1 MLLRTFQRGLF
12 VNHLYG
18 WEHALLSAPRMV
30 IGNFINAAA
39 AARAW
44 KLFIVHVLTGKRL
57 AWDKTMHDFPSADQ
71 LVQQRQSLG
80 DLLVSW
86 KVINEE
92 QLAHALHRQKQLGLQ
107 LGEVLIQQALLDED
121 TLQEAISYQQ
131 YVEEVSRPAPL
142 MPEPA

>member
-1 MLLRTFQRGLF
+1 MKSDAGQGRGQGRRVRRLG
-12 VNHLYG
+12 L
-18 WEHALLSAPRMV
+18 AQQ
-30 IGNFINAAA
+30 
-39 AARAW
+39 ARAEE
-44 KLFIVHVLTGKRL
+44 LDRARAQG
-57 AWDKTMHDFPSADQ
+57 
-71 LVQQRQSLG
+71 QSLG